1 MAKKKSKSTP
11 QQGQRKAGRPAFS
24 SSSVRINTFNKGMNK
39 DIAQSLELNTQ
50 WWHARNA
57 ANYDADGDVGL
68 IGNEPANLQCG
79 VIPYTVIG
87 AIHRYGDEWI
97 IYSTDDISSEIGRF
111 DDSECKYET
120 IVNAPCLNFKKK
132 HLITGAAKENFD
144 CTWQVYWDDGLNPS
158 RTLNIDDV
166 PYIQEIVSAP
176 GDPCIVYE
184 DKEPKVLDCEK
195 IRLAPL
201 VSTPCLKLTKA
212 RDGGL
217 LSDGCYQAFIAYVEN
232 EQRVTD
238 YIGISNL
245 QTLWNH
251 NDDACGLNLDISELD
266 KDYEFFQLTLL
277 IRNQGQ
283 LFRKII
289 GLYST
294 EVTSIDIDFIDPTL
308 ASETA
313 VDLFFISPSYEKS
326 DSMFVVNDYLIRQG
340 PTEQFDFNYQPI
352 ANDIVTSFVVNQVP
366 IDYYYKA
373 GNKLGFM
380 RDEQYAFFI
389 RWIYNTGERSASYHI
404 PGRAPKPYTLPNGT
418 TFNEDEKIVS
428 SNSVNVLGDEEYV
441 FQVYNTGQVTQAVS
455 EEQEDGSFIVAR
467 GEMGY
472 WQSTERYPSN
482 RPDIWGDLCGEFI
495 RHHKIPSEQ
504 QGGSDLALTS
514 INEDF
519 INIVGV
525 EFSNIARPID
535 NDGNVIENIVGY
547 EILKGSRMAA
557 KSILAK
563 GMFKNMREYTVP
575 AADNLLGNDIQGL
588 YVNYPYNDLRPDPYF
603 TTSRDTEGCDDYA
616 DSISNFPPL
625 TGYRTD
631 VFSFHSPD
639 LMFTKPFL
647 NTSEAKIYGEIHG
660 SSSGKFIP
668 SENHPGQK
676 LLRNIS
682 AVISA
687 FIGLGYAVRQIQ
699 GTPNV
704 TALPVQAM
712 NNAYPEW
719 HLKFKDIGGGGGNFV
734 AVNAAGTL
742 TGNFSANSGGGTD
755 NSGDNNTNNQK
766 GDNPAPDSVVDTAYT
781 GAGQNIKAY
790 YDSLDSSSGSSG
802 FPWSNI
808 SWSSIRDYLQNLVSG
823 AWDDLTEI
831 IDPGNELDE
840 RLNDLAIENINL
852 ARQYG
857 EGFTGGGANQGV
869 VKDSPESNMPKTLK
883 RFMKFML
890 LQKNIAVGGQEVID
904 LMYNLTSFQQHALKY
919 NSHGLYNQ
927 FIEKDIA
934 DRFRSNIRSSN
945 YIGSSFQTF
954 DDNEFKINNL
964 YRPDTVAVS
973 ISNDFSEPI
982 TVDNSRFVLGGTS
995 NPNSSLLRPEGP
1007 FGRNISALYGALK
1020 FNIDNQYGQLDGIK
1034 QLQMRGCVEK
1044 LDPENPP
1051 EFLYTSKPI
1060 FSGDVF
1066 ISRYTEK
1073 CIMPI
1078 FTDFLMG
1085 QYDGFPYDYKLRV
1098 NIPYPRFWMDTRK
1111 FDIGQLAQAV
1121 STLGIS
1127 TLLPGSADSL
1137 VPNDLFYL
1145 DRGVGNCGF
1154 ANSFA
1159 NVFIGDDL
1167 NATFAMV
1174 HAYMYTHVNGI
1185 NDFYVE
1191 TEINLPYRDYEEPV
1205 ERRFYDIYKYN
1216 DIDQMF
1222 HAEIQSFDNFY
1233 KYDESLTP
1241 TKFSSQLTTFGRI
1254 QPRDYDPLVADTC
1267 FTKYPKRLIYS
1278 LQADQEDKR
1287 DYWRQFLPYNYKD
1300 FKGEVSV
1307 IKPFDK
1313 TGALVFF
1320 PYLSP
1325 QLFQGIEQIKT
1336 LTDAKLTIGDG
1347 SLFSQPMQNVVNADL
1362 SNEYG
1367 SCESLRSVMN
1377 TPAGLFFISQAQGKI
1392 FQFVKGKGI
1401 TPISNLGMKYW
1412 FNEYL
1417 PSTLIKQYPALEE
1430 SPLGD
1435 NPVAGVGCQ
1444 TIYDATD
1451 DIVYFMKKDYRV
1463 RKEHIANITYDE
1475 DQGFLLNKNIQITLG
1490 DPIYFE
1496 DCSWTVSYDPKSK
1509 AWISFH
1515 DWHPELSLPSINHF
1529 FTTKTVETTIPQC
1542 PPGFNFNPVTG
1553 LCEQGTNFDAP
1564 SNVSVQEVIANITGG
1579 PVGCKLDIVIAMD
1592 VSGSTTNSPPGVNNP
1607 ALNPGVQ
1614 TLIAPSYVPF
1624 QLNPSGQV
1632 IPGSNSLPGGQ
1643 ILTPGGQV
1651 SNSGLLTAAGAQL
1664 AWVDTFMNDPGIR
1677 VPMAAGDFQVGFTKW
1692 SGATNQGGTQSLHL
1706 LSPGG
1711 LSMSNTITGAQAVNL
1726 FYPGDNNQTE
1736 ANNVM
1741 NNWIAGT
1748 GGNTHTDAAIGAN
1761 NPFGTASPPN
1771 INDGGLALLNDKTRS
1786 SLAAQYPGRAQDPNF
1801 RQILIVVSDGTGAQ
1815 QTPGSGLIATMQ
1827 TPNVNPGVT
1836 TNNTGSWAAGQAF
1849 LGNRNTAQ
1857 EIYAVFVG
1865 AGTALPNGGQ
1875 AGGSSV
1881 AVNSI
1886 TNTVWTNNG
1895 ASLPPGGNQ
1904 FGCNAN
1910 DQTSMQAVA
1919 TQVAGSVCGV
1929 PYTGT
1934 CPAGYTMVF
1943 HDANTGYWNS
1953 LTSATDSVDAAMQ
1966 AGFTP
1971 RCRKVECGCD
1981 PGGTLTGVGDCPD
1994 TPPLIYQVGPSA
2006 DPTFVNPNPA
2016 LCNYN
2021 TFIEVQPNYDVGSF
2035 WRHNDRCDLYANFY
2049 GKSYPWEIDLISNT
2063 GQAVNTV
2070 RSIEYQLETYV
2081 HKGEMD
2087 YACGG
2092 DAWEDLN
2099 YNFDQAIIYNNEQ
2112 VSGLLLLNMA
2122 PFNDPGG
2129 QLNYPIINPTS
2140 IDVLSAKVEHKFRL
2154 NQFWDITN
2162 DRGEFTNAEQPIWNT
2177 ECNGYI
2183 RNLNTVNLNYNKPE
2197 VQRKKFRHY
2206 SNHVLLR
2213 RQKSDNRKML
2223 LRLNNTKLNLSM
2235 R

>member
-11 QQGQRKAGRPAFS
+11 QQGKRKAGRPAFS

-79 VIPYTVIG
+79 VIPYTIIG

-251 NDDACGLNLDISELD
+251 NDDACGLNLEISELD

-352 ANDIVTSFVVNQVP
+352 ANNIVTSFVVNQVP
-366 IDYYYKA
+366 VDYYYKA

-418 TFNEDEKIVS
+418 TFNEDEKIVTA
-428 SNSVNVLGDEEYV
+428 NSINVLGDEEYV
-441 FQVYNTGQVTQAVS
+441 FQVYNTGAVTQSLNEV
-455 EEQEDGSFIVAR
+455 QEDGSIIIAK

-472 WQSTERYPSN
+472 WQSTERYPTN
-482 RPDIWGDLCGEFI
+482 RPDIWGDLCGEYI

-504 QGGSDLALTS
+504 QGGIDLALTS
-514 INEDF
+514 VNEDF
-519 INIVGV
+519 LNIVGV

-647 NTSEAKIYGEIHG
+647 NASEAKIYGEIHG

-682 AVISA
+682 ALISA

-719 HLKFKDIGGGGGNFV
+719 HLKFKDIGGGGGSFFS
-734 AVNAAGTL
+734 VNAAGTL
-742 TGNFSANSGGGTD
+742 SGNFNSNSGGGTD

-766 GDNPAPDSVVDTAYT
+766 GNNPAPNSVVDTAYT

-790 YDSLDSSSGSSG
+790 YDSLSSSSGSSG
-802 FPWSNI
+802 FPWNNI
-808 SWSSIRDYLQNLVSG
+808 TWSSIQDYLQNLVTG
-823 AWDDLTEI
+823 AWDDLTEML
-831 IDPGNELDE
+831 DPGNELDE
-840 RLNDLAIENINL
+840 RLNELAIENIDL

-857 EGFTGGGANQGV
+857 EGFTGGGANQGL
-869 VKDSPESNMPKTLK
+869 VKDTAESNMPKTLK

-890 LQKNIAVGGQEVID
+890 LQKNIAIGGQEVVD

-982 TVDNSRFVLGGTS
+982 TEDNSRFVLGGTS
-995 NPNSSLLRPEGP
+995 SPNSNLLRPEGP
-1007 FGRNISALYGALK
+1007 FGRTISAHYGALK

-1111 FDIGQLAQAV
+1111 FDLGQLAQAV
-1121 STLGIS
+1121 STLGLS

-1137 VPNDLFYL
+1137 MPNDLFYL

-1159 NVFIGDDL
+1159 NIFIGDDL

-1191 TEINLPYRDYEEPV
+1191 TEINLPYRDYEEPA

-1417 PSTLIKQYPALEE
+1417 PSTLIKQYPDLEN

-1451 DIVYFMKKDYRV
+1451 DMVYFMKRDYRV

-1475 DQGFLLNKNIQITLG
+1475 DQGFLLNKKIQITLG

-1542 PPGFNFNPVTG
+1542 PPGFNFNPTTG
-1553 LCEQGTNFDAP
+1553 LCEQGSNFDAP
-1564 SNVSVQEVIANITGG
+1564 SNVTVDDITATITGG

-1592 VSGSTTNSPPGVNNP
+1592 VSGSTANP
-1607 ALNPGVQ
+1607 NYQ
-1614 TLIAPSYVPF
+1614 PF
-1624 QLNPSGQV
+1624 QLDVNGNV
-1632 IPGSNSLPGGQ
+1632 IPGSNALNN
-1643 ILTPGGQV
+1643 
-1651 SNSGLLTAAGAQL
+1651 NSAATAQL
-1664 AWVDTFMNDPGIR
+1664 CWLDTFMNDPAIR

-1692 SGATNQGGTQSLHL
+1692 STTSRHL
-1706 LSPGG
+1706 LSPGN
-1711 LSMSNTITGAQAVNL
+1711 LSMSNTVTGAQACNL
-1726 FYPGDNNQTE
+1726 YTTGGGSW
-1736 ANNVM
+1736 VG
-1741 NNWIAGT
+1741 GT
-1748 GGNTHTDAAIGAN
+1748 GGFTDVQQALQPN
-1761 NPFGTASPPN
+1761 NPLGTANPPL
-1771 INDGGLALLNDKTRS
+1771 ITDGAFALLNDKVHS
-1786 SLAAQYPGRAQDPNF
+1786 SLALQYPARGQDPNF
-1801 RQILIVVSDGTGAQ
+1801 RQVIILITDGTGGTPAILAQ
-1815 QTPGSGLIATMQ
+1815 IRTMQ
-1827 TPNVNPGVT
+1827 SSAINETPPTANPSGSA
-1836 TNNTGSWAAGQAF
+1836 NTGSWAAGQAF
-1849 LGNRNTAQ
+1849 LGNRSTAQ
-1857 EIYAVFVG
+1857 EIYGLFVG
-1865 AGTALPNGGQ
+1865 RNQTSPQ
-1875 AGGSSV
+1875 TSV
-1881 AVNSI
+1881 LINSA
-1886 TNTVWTNNG
+1886 TNTTWTG
-1895 ASLPPGGNQ
+1895 SPQPPPNANPGVNQ
-1904 FGCNAN
+1904 FGA
-1910 DQTSMQAVA
+1910 DSQVQASMEAVA
-1919 TQVAGSVCGV
+1919 AQVAGAVCGT
-1929 PYTGT
+1929 PYACTCPTGYTLVYPNQTSGWYTDQTGT
-1934 CPAGYTMVF
+1934 C
-1943 HDANTGYWNS
+1943 D
-1953 LTSATDSVDAAMQ
+1953 VDPQ
-1966 AGFTP
+1966 LRP
-1971 RCRKVECGCD
+1971 ICRQVTCDCD
-1981 PGGTLTGVGDCPD
+1981 PGGTLTSTGVCP
-1994 TPPLIYQVGPSA
+1994 TTFPNGLGAIG
-2006 DPTFVNPNPA
+2006 DPTWVNPNPL

-2021 TFIEVQPNYDVGSF
+2021 TFIEVQPNYNVGSF

-2049 GKSYPWEIDLISNT
+2049 GKNYPWEIDLISNT

-2122 PFNDPGG
+2122 PFNDPWG